1 MLTMKNKLIVILSLT
16 ALLQWSDIT
25 KAHVVTGADFLNR
38 ARVDEKTLA
47 TVIPDPQIWA
57 YDLSPD
63 GTRLALFVVSMT
75 TSQAPADSWIVL
87 ASATTSEILKQV
99 RFGTRPAFQQS
110 YAPQIVFTHDGKFL
124 VLQDQQTVSV
134 LDSASLTTFRTISSS
149 AGSKFNIPASIV
161 IANGRNIAAVSFGT
175 GDARASD
182 GKWPMYTAIVD
193 LSTGKQVAGWEDNDI
208 PFSLSPR
215 GDFLAVPDHSTAEP
229 VMGVKILDAKSGK
242 VIVVLPAKYSYPKEV
257 PKNYFAVIVAKF
269 LGDDELILTPNNYAD
284 QSGHDVG
291 PSLNIVQLKN
301 SNVVQQ
307 IHPKDYGPTGEV
319 AVSADQSTFITVSR
333 YLPPRYLQHP
343 HWRIPSDIR
352 PELLVFRK
360 QQNFMLD
367 SRMPVPPL
375 LGLRRGGTFD
385 RSGLRVSADGSVIS
399 IAEDYGITVL
409 TRK

>member
-1 MLTMKNKLIVILSLT
+1 
-16 ALLQWSDIT
+16 
-25 KAHVVTGADFLNR
+25 
-38 ARVDEKTLA
+38 
-47 TVIPDPQIWA
+47 
-57 YDLSPD
+57 
-63 GTRLALFVVSMT
+63 
-75 TSQAPADSWIVL
+75 
-87 ASATTSEILKQV
+87 
-99 RFGTRPAFQQS
+99 
-110 YAPQIVFTHDGKFL
+110 
-124 VLQDQQTVSV
+124 
-134 LDSASLTTFRTISSS
+134 
-149 AGSKFNIPASIV
+149 
-161 IANGRNIAAVSFGT
+161 
-175 GDARASD
+175 
-182 GKWPMYTAIVD
+182 MYTAIVD